1 MVNQDGEALGIMQL
15 PEAMRAAQNAGL
27 DLVMIAPNASPPV
40 CKILDF
46 SKYKYELKQ
55 KASEAKKRQKIS
67 TLKEVKFRPNIGQ
80 GDFEVKMRNILRFLE
95 DGERVKVS
103 MQFRGRE
110 LSHPEIGRQV
120 FDKIIEG
127 VGSLGKME
135 VEPKLEGKNML
146 MLFVPVTKV

>member
-67 TLKEVKFRPNIGQ
+67 P
-80 GDFEVKMRNILRFLE
+80 
-95 DGERVKVS
+95 
-103 MQFRGRE
+103 
-110 LSHPEIGRQV
+110 
-120 FDKIIEG
+120 IEKPSIFG
-127 VGSLGKME
+127 
-135 VEPKLEGKNML
+135 
-146 MLFVPVTKV
+146 